1 MGIGIWILLNSFV
14 FLFCHPF
21 KHESMTN
28 NKALELQKKLTD
40 KFLFSKAKVL
50 ALAGGDEGDD
60 VTEQFSDIFNSIDG
74 I

>member
-1 MGIGIWILLNSFV
+1 
-14 FLFCHPF
+14 
-21 KHESMTN
+21 MTN